1 MESRE
6 QKSHETIHAVDID
19 YQHLDVSG
27 IMDQVKKVAA
37 ERPLPPSREEAL
49 PKDAALSSGS
59 GAGPEGGV
67 PPGFKDKLKGKALK
81 MMAPFFPLIRLFAL
95 PLHEELKLTNK
106 NLHETNRRI
115 DFLYERLEDLDES
128 MEYIKLLH
136 NLSHNLVVEMT
147 KLRIEED
154 GLKTKARI
162 LEKDLEF
169 LTKREKTLEKQALK

>member
-1 MESRE
+1 MESQD
-6 QKSHETIHAVDID
+6 QKGRETIHAVEID
-19 YQHLDVSG
+19 YHHLDVSG

-37 ERPLPPSREEAL
+37 ERPLPPSREEA
-49 PKDAALSSGS
+49 PKDATAPSSDS
-59 GAGPEGGV
+59 GAQEGGV
-67 PPGFKDKLKGKALK
+67 PPGFKEKLKGKALK
-81 MMAPFFPLIRLFAL
+81 IMAPFFPLIRLFAL

-115 DFLYERLEDLDES
+115 DFLYQRLEDLDKS

-136 NLSHNLVVEMT
+136 NLSHNIVVELT

-154 GLKTKARI
+154 GLKTKAQI

-169 LTKREKTLEKQALK
+169 LAKREKTLEKQALK